1 MPNLRSLH
9 LPRKDACAVASG
21 FASGD
26 RPTADLVSAAVEQAL
41 AKAKSSI
48 AGSVLLLLTSHFGRN
63 TQLAVSTAA
72 RVAHCV
78 QVAGCT
84 AAGVFTESEWS
95 LDAPAAAALVLCGD
109 TGLVAPVAGSSV
121 LTLLTATAAQ
131 RLAEPA
137 DANVRFGMYCA
148 DGEGDLPA
156 RVWSH
161 GRIAGD
167 GNCAL
172 SFSNARTATRVS
184 RGLKVLSDVMAVT
197 GTDGYDIFSVD
208 HRPAMAT
215 LLDRLPP
222 NSALS
227 PWPPFSQL
235 FAAVTDTPADPTR
248 ALKEGRYHLVPII
261 GVSHDEQSL
270 TLALPLDVGDRL
282 FWTLRQPSIAESD
295 SIEAVAEL
303 DAVIP
308 EPDFALM
315 FSCIGR
321 GPYFFGSADR
331 DLVCLGERFPA
342 IPILGAYGAGE
353 IAPVAGKST
362 CLSYSAVMTL
372 VDCVHT

>member
-1 MPNLRSLH
+1 LPDLRSLR
-9 LPRKDACAVASG
+9 LSRKDARSVASG
-21 FASGD
+21 FASGE
-26 RPTADLVSAAVEQAL
+26 RPTADLVAAAVEQAL
-41 AKAKSSI
+41 AKADSSI
-48 AGSVLLLLTSHFGRN
+48 AGSILLLLTPHFGRN

-109 TGLVAPVAGSSV
+109 TGLVAATAGGGV
-121 LTLLTATAAQ
+121 LTLATATAAQ
-131 RLAEPA
+131 HLGEI
-137 DANVRFGMYCA
+137 DAAVRFGMYCA

-167 GNCAL
+167 GHCAL
-172 SFSNARTATRVS
+172 SFSHARTATRVS

-208 HRPAMAT
+208 DRPAMTT
-215 LLDRLPP
+215 LLAGLPP
-222 NSALS
+222 NSALN

-235 FAAVTDTPADPTR
+235 FAAVTDGTIDPGR

-261 GVSHDEQSL
+261 GISHDEQSL
-270 TLALPLDVGDRL
+270 TLALPLDAGDRL
-282 FWTLRQPSIAESD
+282 FWTLRQPAVAERD

-303 DAVIP
+303 DALIP

-321 GPYFFGSADR
+321 GPYFFGSADH
-331 DLVCLGERFPA
+331 DLACLRERFPA

-353 IAPVAGKST
+353 IGPVAGKST
-362 CLSYSAVMTL
+362 FLSYSAVMTL
-372 VDCVHT
+372 IDCVHT